1 MQHYIFVVQAEDSGS
16 PRLSSTV
23 TVYFNVIDVNDHAPI
38 FDPMSY
44 SVEVFENITV
54 GTKILKVSA
63 TDNDSGNNGCI
74 IYNIIDGNTD
84 NKFDIDTDGTIF
96 VVKALDRE
104 MQSFYSLTI
113 SATDLAVDIHKRL
126 TSTVQ
131 VSVILKD
138 VNDMAPEF
146 LTPNETSVMENVAI
160 DTVIMAVLALDK
172 DEGRNSYI
180 EYSLASD
187 SNKFAI
193 GPIDGLLR
201 VNGPFLDREQVA
213 EYKITVF
220 AKDRGHP
227 SQSTVTEIKIH
238 VADENDNSPS
248 FLPNKY
254 SATVSEDSAVGA
266 SVLQVFASDVDEGLN
281 SEVRYTIIA
290 GDLNQDFHIDEDT
303 GIIRVSKTLDYE
315 RKSHYSL
322 TIKAEDS
329 GADIKHD
336 TASVE
341 ISIGDVND
349 CAPTFHD
356 SPYYVHAIE
365 NTASTLPVS
374 LMIIV
379 AHDSDQIPNNKLQYR
394 IKDNRSIFSIN
405 NLTGELSVTKT
416 LDREQQ
422 AEYTVHVICIDSG
435 A

>member
-1 MQHYIFVVQAEDSGS
+1 M
-16 PRLSSTV
+16 
-23 TVYFNVIDVNDHAPI
+23 
-38 FDPMSY
+38 
-44 SVEVFENITV
+44 
-54 GTKILKVSA
+54 
-63 TDNDSGNNGCI
+63 
-74 IYNIIDGNTD
+74 
-84 NKFDIDTDGTIF
+84 
-96 VVKALDRE
+96 DRE
-104 MQSFYSLTI
+104 TQSFYSLTI
-113 SATDLAVDIHKRL
+113 SATDKALDIDKRL

-146 LTPNETSVMENVAI
+146 LTPNETSVMENVAT
-160 DTVIMAVLALDK
+160 DTVIMAVLASDK

-180 EYSLASD
+180 EYSLASH
-187 SNKFAI
+187 SNNKFSI

-201 VNGPFLDREQVA
+201 VNGPFLDREEVA
-213 EYKITVF
+213 EYKITVI

-227 SQSTVTEIKIH
+227 SQSTLTEIKIH

-281 SEVRYTIIA
+281 SEVIYTIIT
-290 GDLNQDFHIDEDT
+290 GDSNHDFHIDEDT
-303 GIIRVSKTLDYE
+303 GIIRVSKRLDYE

-329 GADIKHD
+329 GTDIKHD

-341 ISIGDVND
+341 ISISDVND
-349 CAPTFHD
+349 CAPTFQD

-365 NTASTLPVS
+365 NTPLSTLPVS

-379 AHDSDQIPNNKLQYR
+379 AHDSDQIPNNQLQYR
-394 IKDNRSIFSIN
+394 IKNNRSIFSIN
-405 NLTGELSVTKT
+405 THTGELSVTKT

-422 AEYTVHVICIDSG
+422 AEYTLHIICIDSG